1 MNAKPF
7 LRAALLSLSLGA
19 LLGGAVSASDETSI
33 RILTDGQAEVLV
45 LRDLDASLPLGE
57 TREFRTESGKLA
69 IVGRSEQ
76 GLIIDIDGEQTEVA
90 LGAPGALPGG
100 QGERKLKIR
109 VEGDGGQAGEGRVV
123 RIEKRIAAS
132 AEGEEES
139 EAKARVIV
147 LRQHGEE
154 GEVDAAIAE
163 ALIAVGLDEAT
174 RERVAFAIASGEGET
189 SGKQVIV
196 TRRVQRAD

>member
-45 LRDLDASLPLGE
+45 LRDLDSSLPVGE

-90 LGAPGALPGG
+90 LGVAAALPGA
-100 QGERKLKIR
+100 QGERKLKVW
-109 VEGDGGQAGEGRVV
+109 VEGDEAQAGDGRVI

-132 AEGEEES
+132 AEGEDEG

-163 ALIAVGLDEAT
+163 ALIAAGLDEAA
-174 RERVAFAIASGEGET
+174 RERVAFAIANGEGET